1 MVEVDRIWEFL
12 QRLSPMTRSC
22 LLAELERLELCGVDM
37 PGSADIQA
45 KLRVEFRKDGSTHG
59 RAGDPARLFFAPM
72 EPLLVDA
79 EPDHENFGRISRG
92 SLSPIWEW
100 ISRDLLPTMSRD
112 YIEAINKLITADKHK
127 EAQRTATAFQVKVL
141 KYLDNTLGVPDAAKQ
156 TRAKLAA
163 YTSSRSAYGDL
174 TKMMAV
180 LRAREALGKFNE
192 LLPAKIDKFDDGRV
206 AKMTPLLDAFRKD
219 HAAALPFALALV
231 SKRLKIQWQLIRL
244 ATKGAASKNAADIA
258 AMPYAI
264 AVSMVLDRLDDQRL
278 ALRVALK
285 KNRVLVARE
294 ILAAIYDTE
303 FALQVQ
309 IDKLDESGWGKRLHH
324 MMHLIAV
331 LVEEEVSRFPEEVGH
346 VLGSRTL
353 HGNRSLAARL
363 TFLAW
368 KGRDA
373 VTSGAAFCVKLVSPA
388 QKSRA

>member
-127 EAQRTATAFQVKVL
+127 EAQRTATAFQIKVL

-303 FALQVQ
+303 FALQVR

-324 MMHLIAV
+324 LMHLIAV

-353 HGNRSLAARL
+353 HGNRSFAARL

-373 VTSGAAFCVKLVSPA
+373 VTSGAAFCMKLVSPA

>member
-45 KLRVEFRKDGSTHG
+45 KLRVEFRKDGSNHG

-112 YIEAINKLITADKHK
+112 YVAGINKLITADKHK
-127 EAQRTATAFQVKVL
+127 EAQRTATAFQIKVL
-141 KYLDNTLGVPDAAKQ
+141 KYLDNTLGAPDSASQ

-180 LRAREALGKFNE
+180 LRARDALGKFNE
-192 LLPAKIDKFDDGRV
+192 LLPVKIDKFDDGRV
-206 AKMTPLLDAFRKD
+206 AKITPLLDAFRKD
-219 HAAALPFALALV
+219 QAAALPFALALV
-231 SKRLKIQWQLIRL
+231 SKRLKTQWQLIRL
-244 ATKGAASKNAADIA
+244 ATKGAASKNAADVA
-258 AMPYAI
+258 ATPYAI
-264 AVSMVLDRLDDQRL
+264 AVSMVLDRLDDHRL

-285 KNRVLVARE
+285 KNRVLVTRE

-303 FALQVQ
+303 FALQVR
-309 IDKLDESGWGKRLHH
+309 IDKLDESEWGKRLRHL
-324 MMHLIAV
+324 MHLIAV

-373 VTSGAAFCVKLVSPA
+373 VTSGAAFCMKLVSPA